1 MVLSKIL
8 SRSDVLDL
16 IWETV
21 QVDSPDPT
29 EPKILSRLSK
39 LTHDLIDRSGRQA
52 LSIDPFSEVYKRKI
66 IIDRLQIGSLLK
78 NKVVLVTGGQGF
90 VGTNLIAKLQQFGV
104 KRIVSVDLSTDWPDR
119 VKIDTTETDRHIPVI
134 YYCSDVRDTRS
145 DTTKDLPT
153 PSTDGSDLFTQV
165 VKTSIKGKSLHS
177 IFAIERPQIVFHLA
191 AERLP

>member
-90 VGTNLIAKLQQFGV
+90 VGTNLMAKLQQFGV

-153 PSTDGSDLFTQV
+153 PSTDGSALFT
-165 VKTSIKGKSLHS
+165 
-177 IFAIERPQIVFHLA
+177 
-191 AERLP
+191 

>member
-1 MVLSKIL
+1 M
-8 SRSDVLDL
+8 
-16 IWETV
+16 
-21 QVDSPDPT
+21 
-29 EPKILSRLSK
+29 
-39 LTHDLIDRSGRQA
+39 THDLIDRSGRQA

>member
-1 MVLSKIL
+1 M
-8 SRSDVLDL
+8 
-16 IWETV
+16 
-21 QVDSPDPT
+21 
-29 EPKILSRLSK
+29 
-39 LTHDLIDRSGRQA
+39 THDLIDRSGRQA

-134 YYCSDVRDTRS
+134 YYCSDARDTRS

-177 IFAIERPQIVFHLA
+177 IFAIERPPIVFHLA